1 MHGERFSLPRPNRFG
16 KALLCILT
24 DVNAASD
31 VRAWSYNKP
40 DWNRRENQYLTCAW
54 KTCALSV
61 WWSRPQPPSAL
72 TSSSIGHRLSS
83 PVHFTI
89 AGKCLREV
97 TAVRRK
103 LPNAGLHRQK
113 LIYHEAF
120 LRGWIGCTLGSFSF
134 HFQGSCLGLAERWDV
149 RQARTR
155 SSVPARMSLLYSFS
169 QRESNR
175 LFQSKPLAEIALRKS
190 LFDSFL
196 GLTNRFSIQ
205 L

>member
-1 MHGERFSLPRPNRFG
+1 MESVFLYQGRIGLLDGHIIYRFG

-40 DWNRRENQYLTCAW
+40 DWN
-54 KTCALSV
+54 
-61 WWSRPQPPSAL
+61 
-72 TSSSIGHRLSS
+72 
-83 PVHFTI
+83 
-89 AGKCLREV
+89 
-97 TAVRRK
+97 RRK